1 MQRIRVTDIYYNFI
15 QYFNNSTEVSFNLSI
30 HEYMSFALL
39 EKAGIPIP
47 RYRVCE
53 TPEEVEKSAA
63 DLGLFLIIDMNY

>member
-1 MQRIRVTDIYYNFI
+1 
-15 QYFNNSTEVSFNLSI
+15 
-30 HEYMSFALL
+30 MSFALL

>member
-1 MQRIRVTDIYYNFI
+1 
-15 QYFNNSTEVSFNLSI
+15 
-30 HEYMSFALL
+30 MSFALL

-63 DLGLFLIIDMNY
+63 DLGLFLIIDMNNRCLAACPFTYCSTCFT